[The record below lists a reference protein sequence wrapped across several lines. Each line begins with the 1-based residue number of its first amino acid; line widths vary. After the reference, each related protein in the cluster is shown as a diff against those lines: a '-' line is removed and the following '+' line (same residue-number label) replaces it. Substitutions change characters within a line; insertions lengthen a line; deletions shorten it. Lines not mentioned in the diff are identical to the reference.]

1 VSLCNFGY
9 IELRE
14 TVRGPWTAVSASAP
28 TRFWGFLLARK
39 RARVLARRR
48 ARAAENDDAAIC
60 DRTVTLSDNLCQICI
75 GNIRY
80 WIDRLDRLK
89 MHMARTTEVSIY
101 SSRII
106 DTAGPDHMDVLYAV
120 TAGLRTRPVDGMSV
134 FAPSPVAPGIGS
146 SDFRPAWFDNQGC

>member
-1 VSLCNFGY
+1 MTPLRLCAIAVIITFRFGGCGNRRSTVRLCNFGY

-14 TVRGPWTAVSASAP
+14 TVCDPWTAVSASAP

-39 RARVLARRR
+39 R

-89 MHMARTTEVSIY
+89 MHMARTTEVSIS

-106 DTAGPDHMDVLYAV
+106 DTAGPHHMDVLYAV
-120 TAGLRTRPVDGMSV
+120 TAGL
-134 FAPSPVAPGIGS
+134 
-146 SDFRPAWFDNQGC
+146 